1 MAQSLDSL
9 ALGDAVRYLHD
20 DGDHMDGIVVGL
32 CHGGRR
38 AGVACRPGYDEE
50 CVVVEFLVVEATIA
64 AVALACAPA
73 RLVPMRDAELR
84 EFLLANLASVSAN
97 ADAPTR
103 A

>member
-32 CHGGRR
+32 RHDGRR
-38 AGVACRPGYDEE
+38 LGVACLAGYDED
-50 CVVVEFLVVEATIA
+50 CVVVEFLVVEAAIA
-64 AVALACAPA
+64 AVVLACAPD
-73 RLVPMRDAELR
+73 RLIAMRDAELR
-84 EFLLANLASVSAN
+84 EFLLANLASVSAT